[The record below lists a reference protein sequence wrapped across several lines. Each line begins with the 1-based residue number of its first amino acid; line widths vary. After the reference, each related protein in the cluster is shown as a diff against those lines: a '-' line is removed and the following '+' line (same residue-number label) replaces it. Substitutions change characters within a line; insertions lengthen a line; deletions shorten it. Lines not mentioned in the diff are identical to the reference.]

1 MYVVDIKWEEAGLP
15 TTVEVPIQLTEM
27 EDIGTWLS
35 YKYACQHDGFRLVES
50 FKKIV
55 NELLEVLEEVQTM
68 YAVDIKWD
76 TDDEDVDLPDIVKVP
91 DDLTDGEDISDWLSD
106 EYGFCHDGFALKEV

>member
-1 MYVVDIKWEEAGLP
+1 MYAVDIKWEEAGLP

-35 YKYACQHDGFRLVES
+35 YKYACQHDGFKLVGS

-55 NELLEVLEEVQTM
+55 NELLEVLEEV
-68 YAVDIKWD
+68 
-76 TDDEDVDLPDIVKVP
+76 
-91 DDLTDGEDISDWLSD
+91 
-106 EYGFCHDGFALKEV
+106 

>member
-1 MYVVDIKWEEAGLP
+1 MYAVDIKWEEAGLP
-15 TTVEVPIQLTEM
+15 ITVEVPIQLTEM

-55 NELLEVLEEVQTM
+55 NELLEVLEEVSNCM
-68 YAVDIKWD
+68 VN
-76 TDDEDVDLPDIVKVP
+76 
-91 DDLTDGEDISDWLSD
+91 SS
-106 EYGFCHDGFALKEV
+106 YGGITYGSKTYNLQ